1 MTEFEKDKSF
11 DYASEL
17 IYKIAKI
24 KDETKE
30 VNSTDITPFE
40 WDKAYVFDIN
50 TPIEKIYKKVGYKWT
65 SISEKEKESEFQI
78 VFLNNEKVVCYL
90 FGSSD
95 MMGISMNFNKSSYKD
110 GIIEIAPNKN
120 SKFSVKK
127 GKEVFETHLTH
138 MDNL

>member
-1 MTEFEKDKSF
+1 MDK
-11 DYASEL
+11 Y
-17 IYKIAKI
+17 I
-24 KDETKE
+24 
-30 VNSTDITPFE
+30 
-40 WDKAYVFDIN
+40 
-50 TPIEKIYKKVGYKWT
+50 

-95 MMGISMNFNKSSYKD
+95 IMGISMNFNKSSYKD

>member
-1 MTEFEKDKSF
+1 
-11 DYASEL
+11 
-17 IYKIAKI
+17 
-24 KDETKE
+24 
-30 VNSTDITPFE
+30 
-40 WDKAYVFDIN
+40 
-50 TPIEKIYKKVGYKWT
+50 
-65 SISEKEKESEFQI
+65 
-78 VFLNNEKVVCYL
+78 
-90 FGSSD
+90 